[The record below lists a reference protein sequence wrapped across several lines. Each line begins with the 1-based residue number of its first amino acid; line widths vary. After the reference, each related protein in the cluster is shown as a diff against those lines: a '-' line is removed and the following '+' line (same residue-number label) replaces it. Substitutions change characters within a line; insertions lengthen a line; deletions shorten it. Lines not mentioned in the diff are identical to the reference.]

1 MLGVFKQVAPITTN
15 IAHLTLEK
23 FKASRFPLPPGPEQ
37 ERIED
42 EVERLLSTTVAT
54 ERQVRI
60 ESLRLGRLRQAVLK
74 WAFEGKL
81 VDQDPTDEPPHK
93 LLAGIQTDRANSAA
107 SIKSSPARAV
117 QKTA

>member
-1 MLGVFKQVAPITTN
+1 FKQVAPITTN

-37 ERIED
+37 QRIED
-42 EVERLLSTTVAT
+42 EVERLLSITAAT

-60 ESLRLGRLRQAVLK
+60 ENLRLGRLRQAIFK

-81 VDQDPTDEPPHK
+81 VDQDPTDEPAAK
-93 LLAGIQTDRANSAA
+93 LLARIRAGRAA
-107 SIKSSPARAV
+107 VSPVRKTLGRRARKA
-117 QKTA
+117 A